1 MERVQNKIHSIFL
14 GQTSQLVRLR
24 LRGRC
29 GTWCR
34 TRRRCRSWRRRLR
47 GRRRRS
53 GSSSSPSGHGG
64 ASAGASPSTTARRSA
79 SSSTRRRPKQH
90 IRWHARSQQKPHTP
104 TTMSPSSLRGAT
116 KRKKK
121 RRLLHARRTM
131 QFAAMIG
138 TVHDWPDLPVMNS
151 AAASGWPGKIQS
163 SGFHTTVIVKKFRDS
178 IQQQPQEK
186 GREKKDAFCPHFFFC
201 MYHMAP
207 EFLWWWWWWQNSHC
221 YCCGTSIIQLSH
233 EEGHESQSSSESLNT
248 MWPEKL
254 EFW

>member
-34 TRRRCRSWRRRLR
+34 TRRRCRSWRRRRR

-90 IRWHARSQQKPHTP
+90 TRWHARSQQKPHTP

-163 SGFHTTVIVKKFRDS
+163 SGFHTTVIVKKLS
-178 IQQQPQEK
+178 EIQFNSSH
-186 GREKKDAFCPHFFFC
+186 KKKAGKKKMHFVLFFF
-201 MYHMAP
+201 
-207 EFLWWWWWWQNSHC
+207 FLHVS
-221 YCCGTSIIQLSH
+221 YGSRISVVVVVVT
-233 EEGHESQSSSESLNT
+233 
-248 MWPEKL
+248 K
-254 EFW
+254 